1 MANAVEICN
10 LALSFLGDR
19 ATVASINP
27 PEQTAQAQMCA
38 TYYPIARSA
47 LLEMHDWSFATKRAI
62 LARLDDEDDSG
73 WNGVYQL
80 PSDTMHVIRV
90 KPYGT
95 ENPLVRDGVQYPFFE
110 TNPTDCRF
118 DVLGRKLYT
127 NAENP
132 VAHYVSSEV
141 SEGAFT
147 PTFVTALAYYLAG
160 QIAGARVKGKEGQ
173 TVAQT
178 LQKQFM
184 VALSIAK
191 SRDANQQNRRTSFV
205 PKWLAVR

>member
-141 SEGAFT
+141 SEGALCQPRSAQARAFRRRH
-147 PTFVTALAYYLAG
+147 ARGHRRADRRAA
-160 QIAGARVKGKEGQ
+160 QRAHRSGADRHRRER
-173 TVAQT
+173 TYR
-178 LQKQFM
+178 LQ
-184 VALSIAK
+184 
-191 SRDANQQNRRTSFV
+191 
-205 PKWLAVR
+205 